1 MFGIRLNDI
10 ITKRKKTMKKPILIP
25 VLITF
30 SLISLVACG
39 ESPSNWTPDKVI
51 NKQDQR
57 ESRSYVIIGDKQV
70 IDSDRDIAKAIYNS
84 APFEHTKSNG
94 TTSENSFTYRMSVNG
109 DIFPVSCDMVFYED
123 GFVEVKSKDANFC
136 YKFDEKQ
143 SADLYQLA
151 VTFVNE
157 HSQA

>member
-1 MFGIRLNDI
+1 
-10 ITKRKKTMKKPILIP
+10 MKKPILISS
-25 VLITF
+25 LITF
-30 SLISLVACG
+30 SLVSLVACG
-39 ESPSNWTPDKVI
+39 EKPNDWTPDKVI

-57 ESRSYVIIGDKQV
+57 ESRSYVIIDDKQV
-70 IDSDRDIAKAIYNS
+70 IDSDRDIAKAIYS
-84 APFEHTKSNG
+84 CAPFEHVKNNK
-94 TTSENSFTYRMSVNG
+94 TTSENSFTYRMSVSG
-109 DIFPVSCDMVFYED
+109 KKFPVSCDMVFYED
-123 GFVEVKSKDANFC
+123 GFVEVTSKDANFC